1 MIIKTLTVVKG
12 DIKHA
17 EVCEFADD
25 NSVYHVDIGDIQLLI
40 RVGTVAYVH
49 ESSFFRVPLILNHI
63 ACDKTKISNYA
74 KKLMSNRHTYRF
86 KINIVISAFTEPELA
101 KLRQFLYDLASSLE
115 AEIFKQMLGES

>member
-12 DIKHA
+12 DMKHA

-40 RVGTVAYVH
+40 RVGTGAYVH
-49 ESSFFRVPLILNHI
+49 ASSFRVPLILDHI
-63 ACDKTKISNYA
+63 ACDKTRISNYA
-74 KKLMSNRHTYRF
+74 KVLMSNRHTYRF
-86 KINIVISAFTEPELA
+86 KINIVISDFTEPVLA
-101 KLRQFLYDLASSLE
+101 KLRQFLYDLADKLE